1 MQEVDSNG
9 VVYRVVMQG
18 RDDDQAIEEMP
29 GDKTIVEI
37 DLDEIFLFGN
47 MDFVQMPE
55 TVRNKLYQRVVAAGW
70 LNEH

>member
-9 VVYRVVMQG
+9 VVYRVVMQC

-55 TVRNKLYQRVVAAGW
+55 SVRNKLYQRVVAAGW